1 MPSSSWAG
9 CKPTWGPLWASSMS
23 LRKDTWQHSSH
34 PIPLKKTYIW
44 MIMNG
49 FPKIDIG
56 VMSIDEDYSCWGWMP
71 THLIRIRM
79 SMYTPETNRNS
90 VHLRNV
96 LCTEFLRTA
105 QLWIFLA
112 RLMDPTDG
120 QTHRAHSFV
129 DSLLHIL
136 RPGPCWEWQHVC
148 AFWVLHHSK

>member
-1 MPSSSWAG
+1 
-9 CKPTWGPLWASSMS
+9 
-23 LRKDTWQHSSH
+23 
-34 PIPLKKTYIW
+34 

-112 RLMDPTDG
+112 WLMDPTDG